1 MLPGPQG
8 GQCPGLPGL
17 ASLPRGQHVLGG
29 CSCPLRAA
37 GEALRR
43 NHGQLGEAGG
53 LPCLG
58 STRPRE
64 YLGHRGKGNPLAPRA
79 SSRAGG
85 WLGSLE
91 PGNEGLKGA
100 QRAEQSGLLQ
110 PGEP

>member
-64 YLGHRGKGNPLAPRA
+64 YLGTWGRGTPWHPGQAAGLGDGWGAW
-79 SSRAGG
+79 SRTM
-85 WLGSLE
+85 
-91 PGNEGLKGA
+91 
-100 QRAEQSGLLQ
+100 RV
-110 PGEP
+110 